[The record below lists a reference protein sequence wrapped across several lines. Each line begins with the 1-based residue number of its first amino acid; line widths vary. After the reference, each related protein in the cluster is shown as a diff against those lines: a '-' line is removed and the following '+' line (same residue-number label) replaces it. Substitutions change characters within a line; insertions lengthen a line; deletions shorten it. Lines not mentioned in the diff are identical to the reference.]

1 MKSVKNS
8 YKMFNNI
15 PPVTKNLLILNI
27 LFFLATLV
35 LGSKGIDLTV
45 ILGTHYM
52 GTASFEP
59 YQIITYMFMHSPSN
73 FMHILFNMLLLVMFG
88 SHLERIWGA
97 KRYFIFYIASGLGA
111 FFLYNGVAFI
121 QIMELKR
128 LIVADGYDLTVLDH
142 QITSGALETIQL
154 HSARSQQIVQE
165 YVNYTQSTMLGASGA
180 VFGLLAGFA
189 VLFPNTELMLLF
201 PPIPI
206 KAKYLI
212 GGYIAFEVY
221 NSFSQP
227 GDSVA
232 HLAHVG
238 GAIVGI
244 VLVLIWRKKDRQN
257 FY

>member
-1 MKSVKNS
+1 MKLVKNS
-8 YKMFNNI
+8 TKMFNNI
-15 PPVTKNLLILNI
+15 PPITKNLLILNI
-27 LFFLATLV
+27 LFFIATLV
-35 LGSKGIDLTV
+35 LGSKGIDLTE

-52 GTASFEP
+52 GTVNFQP
-59 YQIITYMFMHSPSN
+59 YQIVTYMFMHSPSN

-88 SHLERIWGA
+88 GHLERLWGG

-111 FFLYNGVAFI
+111 FFLYNGVGFWHVL
-121 QIMELKR
+121 ELKQ

-142 QITSGALETIQL
+142 QINSGALESIKM
-154 HSARSQQIVQE
+154 HSTHSQAILQD

-180 VFGLLAGFA
+180 VFGLLAGFG
-189 VLFPNTELMLLF
+189 VLFPNTELMLIF

-212 GGYIAFEVY
+212 GGYLAFEVY

-227 GDSVA
+227 GDSIA

-244 VLVLIWRKKDRQN
+244 ILVLIWRKKDRQN